1 MAAAARLRTALGR
14 VGASANV
21 LSSKAA
27 ASSNQ
32 TQLTLQG
39 TTEQQQETAG
49 VADAMQ
55 QMSLAVQEVASGAT
69 DTSSGTMDALGEDG
83 EGNSVF
89 QGVRWA
95 TGGRVSMSGE

>member
-1 MAAAARLRTALGR
+1 MSQPNAHPRHPLAAYIYTGRANRGGEVAFIQMAAAARLRTALGR

-55 QMSLAVQEVASGAT
+55 QMTLAVQE
-69 DTSSGTMDALGEDG
+69 EI
-83 EGNSVF
+83 
-89 QGVRWA
+89 
-95 TGGRVSMSGE
+95 GRAHV

>member
-1 MAAAARLRTALGR
+1 MSQPNAHPRHPLAAYIYTGRANRGGEVAFIQMAAAARLRTALGR

-49 VADAMQ
+49 
-55 QMSLAVQEVASGAT
+55 EIGRASRR
-69 DTSSGTMDALGEDG
+69 E
-83 EGNSVF
+83 
-89 QGVRWA
+89 
-95 TGGRVSMSGE
+95 GGRRPVRQVAAE